1 MVEGFNMSARKDIS
15 VAVVGLGWMGQA
27 HSRSLIRIPT
37 LFPNRKFNP
46 ILRVCADFD
55 SNRGK
60 QAIEDF
66 GFERAT
72 TDWNEAVTAGDVDAV
87 WVCAP
92 NMLHIPIIKA
102 ASNAGKVVFSEK
114 PIGGKPEQ
122 TIEAFEI
129 AKKNKIFTGVGY
141 NYLWAPL
148 VLHAKKMIASGELG
162 EIIHYKGRFF
172 SMYGSD
178 ELGLLS
184 WRFKFD
190 QAGYGVSS
198 DILSHSV
205 SLAQFLIGDIA
216 EVVGMRET
224 TIKQRPLPTGNSS
237 HYSRGNI
244 GDPTGEVENEDFAS
258 MLCKFKNGA
267 TGTFE
272 TSRTVVGPESENMF
286 EIYGTKGSL
295 KWNHESLNELLYYK
309 KDENL
314 ETGYT
319 KVLGGDRFDFHGAFV
334 PGQGNSLGTEDLIC
348 IEDFSFLSAW
358 VDGKDFKPSFTEAV
372 NVVTVQSALIKSW
385 ESKRWEKV

>member
-1 MVEGFNMSARKDIS
+1 MSRKDIR
-15 VAVVGLGWMGQA
+15 VALVGLGWMGQA

-37 LFPNRKFNP
+37 LFSDRKFNP
-46 ILRVCADFD
+46 ILKVCADAD
-55 SNRGK
+55 ENRGR
-60 QAIEDF
+60 QAMNDF
-66 GFERAT
+66 GYERST
-72 TDWNEAVTAGDVDAV
+72 TDWKSAVTADDVDAV

-92 NMLHIPIIKA
+92 NMLHIPIIEQACK
-102 ASNAGKVVFSEK
+102 AGKIVFSEK
-114 PIGGKPEQ
+114 PIGGKPSQ
-122 TIEAFEI
+122 TLEAFNF
-129 AKKNKIFTGVGY
+129 ATQNKTFTGVGY

-148 VLHAKKMIASGELG
+148 VLHAKKMIAAGELG

-205 SLAQFLIGDIA
+205 SLAQFLIGDIS
-216 EVVGMRET
+216 EVVGMKET
-224 TIKQRPLPTGNSS
+224 TIKKRPLPTSNSS
-237 HYSRGNI
+237 HYSRGRV

-258 MLCKFKNGA
+258 MLCRFKNGA

-286 EIYGTKGSL
+286 EIYGTKGAL
-295 KWNHESLNELLYYK
+295 KWNHETLNELLYYK
-309 KDENL
+309 KDEVV
-314 ETGYT
+314 ETGFT
-319 KVLGGDRFDFHGAFV
+319 KILSGDRFDFHGAFV

-348 IEDFSFLSAW
+348 IEDYSFLTAW
-358 VDGKDFKPSFTEAV
+358 VTGESFKPSFREAV
-372 NVVTVQSALIKSW
+372 NVVNVQAALIKSW
-385 ESKRWEKV
+385 DSKSWEKVPSIK

>member
-1 MVEGFNMSARKDIS
+1 MSRKDIR
-15 VAVVGLGWMGQA
+15 VALVGLGWMGQA

-37 LFPNRKFNP
+37 LFADRKFNP
-46 ILRVCADFD
+46 ILKVCADAD
-55 SNRGK
+55 ENRGL
-60 QAIEDF
+60 QAVNDF
-66 GFERAT
+66 GYERST
-72 TDWNEAVTAGDVDAV
+72 TDWKSAVTADDVDAV

-92 NMLHIPIIKA
+92 NMLHIPIIEQACK
-102 ASNAGKVVFSEK
+102 AGKIVFSEK
-114 PIGGKPEQ
+114 PIGGKPSQ
-122 TIEAFEI
+122 TLEAFNF
-129 AKKNKIFTGVGY
+129 ATQNKTFTGVGY

-148 VLHAKKMIASGELG
+148 VLHAKKMIAAGELG

-205 SLAQFLIGDIA
+205 SLAQFLIGDIS
-216 EVVGMRET
+216 EVVGMKET
-224 TIKQRPLPTGNSS
+224 TIKKRPLPTSNSS
-237 HYSRGNI
+237 HYSRGRV

-258 MLCKFKNGA
+258 MLCRFKNGA

-286 EIYGTKGSL
+286 EIYGTKGAL
-295 KWNHESLNELLYYK
+295 KWNHETLNELLYYK
-309 KDENL
+309 KDEVV
-314 ETGYT
+314 ETGFT
-319 KVLGGDRFDFHGAFV
+319 KILSGDRFDFHGAFV

-348 IEDFSFLSAW
+348 IEDYSFLTAW
-358 VDGKDFKPSFTEAV
+358 VTGESFKPSFREAV
-372 NVVTVQSALIKSW
+372 NVVNVQAALIKSW
-385 ESKRWEKV
+385 DSKSWEKVPSIK

>member
-1 MVEGFNMSARKDIS
+1 MSRKDIR
-15 VAVVGLGWMGQA
+15 VALVGLGWMGQA

-37 LFPNRKFNP
+37 LFADRKFNP
-46 ILRVCADFD
+46 ILKVCADAD
-55 SNRGK
+55 ENRGQ
-60 QAIEDF
+60 QAVNDF
-66 GFERAT
+66 GYERST
-72 TDWNEAVTAGDVDAV
+72 TDWKSAVTADDVDAV

-92 NMLHIPIIKA
+92 NMLHIPIIEQACK
-102 ASNAGKVVFSEK
+102 AGKIVFSEK
-114 PIGGKPEQ
+114 PIGGKPSQ
-122 TIEAFEI
+122 TLEAFNF
-129 AKKNKIFTGVGY
+129 ATQNKTFTGVGY

-148 VLHAKKMIASGELG
+148 VLHAKKMIAAGELG

-205 SLAQFLIGDIA
+205 SLAQFLIGDIS
-216 EVVGMRET
+216 EVVGMKET
-224 TIKQRPLPTGNSS
+224 TIKKRPLPTSNSS
-237 HYSRGNI
+237 HYSRGRV

-258 MLCKFKNGA
+258 MLCRFKNGA

-286 EIYGTKGSL
+286 EIYGTKGAL
-295 KWNHESLNELLYYK
+295 KWNHETLNELLYYK
-309 KDENL
+309 KDEVV
-314 ETGYT
+314 ETGFT
-319 KVLGGDRFDFHGAFV
+319 KILSGDRFDFHGAFV

-348 IEDFSFLSAW
+348 IEDYSFLTAW
-358 VDGKDFKPSFTEAV
+358 VTGESFKPSFREAV
-372 NVVTVQSALIKSW
+372 NVVNVQTALINSWDSKSW
-385 ESKRWEKV
+385 EKVPSIK

>member
-1 MVEGFNMSARKDIS
+1 MSRKDIR
-15 VAVVGLGWMGQA
+15 VALVGLGWMGQA

-37 LFPNRKFNP
+37 LFADRKFNP
-46 ILRVCADFD
+46 ILKVCADAD
-55 SNRGK
+55 ENRGQ
-60 QAIEDF
+60 QAVNDF
-66 GFERAT
+66 GYERST
-72 TDWNEAVTAGDVDAV
+72 TDWKSAVTADDVDAV

-92 NMLHIPIIKA
+92 NMLHIPIIEQACK
-102 ASNAGKVVFSEK
+102 AGKIVFSEK
-114 PIGGKPEQ
+114 PIGGKPSQ
-122 TIEAFEI
+122 TLEAFNF
-129 AKKNKIFTGVGY
+129 ATQNKTFTGVGY

-148 VLHAKKMIASGELG
+148 VLHAKKMIAAGELG

-205 SLAQFLIGDIA
+205 SLAQFLIGDIS
-216 EVVGMRET
+216 EVVGMKET
-224 TIKQRPLPTGNSS
+224 TIKKRPLPTSNSS
-237 HYSRGNI
+237 HYSRGRV

-258 MLCKFKNGA
+258 MLCRFKNGA

-286 EIYGTKGSL
+286 EIYGTKGAL
-295 KWNHESLNELLYYK
+295 KWNHETLNELLYYK
-309 KDENL
+309 KDEVV
-314 ETGYT
+314 ETGFT
-319 KVLGGDRFDFHGAFV
+319 KILSGDRFDFHGAFV

-348 IEDFSFLSAW
+348 IEDYSFLTAW
-358 VDGKDFKPSFTEAV
+358 VTGESFKPSFREAV
-372 NVVTVQSALIKSW
+372 NVVNVQAALIKSW
-385 ESKRWEKV
+385 DSKSWEKVPSIK

>member
-1 MVEGFNMSARKDIS
+1 MSRKDIR
-15 VAVVGLGWMGQA
+15 VALVGLGWMGQA

-37 LFPNRKFNP
+37 LFADRKFNP
-46 ILRVCADFD
+46 ILKVCADAD
-55 SNRGK
+55 ENRGQ
-60 QAIEDF
+60 QAVNDF
-66 GFERAT
+66 GYERST
-72 TDWNEAVTAGDVDAV
+72 TDWKSAVTADDVDAV

-92 NMLHIPIIKA
+92 NMLHIPIIEQACK
-102 ASNAGKVVFSEK
+102 AGKIVFSEK
-114 PIGGKPEQ
+114 PIGGKPSQ
-122 TIEAFEI
+122 TLEAFNF
-129 AKKNKIFTGVGY
+129 ATQNKTFTGVGY

-148 VLHAKKMIASGELG
+148 VLHAKKMIAAGDLG

-205 SLAQFLIGDIA
+205 SLAQFLIGDIS
-216 EVVGMRET
+216 EVVGMKET
-224 TIKQRPLPTGNSS
+224 TIKKRPLPTSNSS
-237 HYSRGNI
+237 HYSRGNV

-258 MLCKFKNGA
+258 MLCRFENGA

-286 EIYGTKGSL
+286 EIYGTKGAL
-295 KWNHESLNELLYYK
+295 KWNHETLNELLYYK
-309 KDENL
+309 KDEVV
-314 ETGYT
+314 ETGFT
-319 KVLGGDRFDFHGAFV
+319 KILSGDRFDFHGAFV

-348 IEDFSFLSAW
+348 IEDYSFLNAW
-358 VDGKDFKPSFTEAV
+358 VTGESFKPSFREAV
-372 NVVTVQSALIKSW
+372 NVVNVQAALIKSW
-385 ESKRWEKV
+385 DSKSWEKVPSIK

>member
-1 MVEGFNMSARKDIS
+1 MSRKDIR
-15 VAVVGLGWMGQA
+15 VALVGLGWMGQA

-37 LFPNRKFNP
+37 LFADRKFNP
-46 ILRVCADFD
+46 ILKVCADAD
-55 SNRGK
+55 ENRGQ
-60 QAIEDF
+60 QAVNDF
-66 GFERAT
+66 GYERST
-72 TDWNEAVTAGDVDAV
+72 TDWKSAVTADDVDAV

-92 NMLHIPIIKA
+92 NMLHIPIIEQACK
-102 ASNAGKVVFSEK
+102 AGKIVFSEK
-114 PIGGKPEQ
+114 PIGGKPSQ
-122 TIEAFEI
+122 TLEAFNF
-129 AKKNKIFTGVGY
+129 ATQNKTFTGVGY

-148 VLHAKKMIASGELG
+148 VLHAKKMIAAGDLG

-205 SLAQFLIGDIA
+205 SLAQFLIGDIS
-216 EVVGMRET
+216 EVVGMKET
-224 TIKQRPLPTGNSS
+224 TIKKRPLPTSNSS
-237 HYSRGNI
+237 HYSRGRV

-258 MLCKFKNGA
+258 MLCRFKNGA

-286 EIYGTKGSL
+286 EIYGTKGAL
-295 KWNHESLNELLYYK
+295 KWNHETLNELLYYK
-309 KDENL
+309 KDEVV
-314 ETGYT
+314 ETGFT
-319 KVLGGDRFDFHGAFV
+319 KILSGDRFDFHGAFV

-348 IEDFSFLSAW
+348 IEDYSFLTAW
-358 VDGKDFKPSFTEAV
+358 VTGESFKPSFREAV
-372 NVVTVQSALIKSW
+372 NVVNVQAALIKSW
-385 ESKRWEKV
+385 DSKSWEKVPSIK

>member
-1 MVEGFNMSARKDIS
+1 MSRKDIR
-15 VAVVGLGWMGQA
+15 VALVGLGWMGQA

-37 LFPNRKFNP
+37 LFADRKFNP
-46 ILRVCADFD
+46 ILKVCADAD
-55 SNRGK
+55 ENRGQ
-60 QAIEDF
+60 QAVNDF
-66 GFERAT
+66 GYERST
-72 TDWNEAVTAGDVDAV
+72 TDWKSAVTADDVDAV

-92 NMLHIPIIKA
+92 NMLHIPIIEQACK
-102 ASNAGKVVFSEK
+102 AGKIVFSEK
-114 PIGGKPEQ
+114 PIGGKPSQ
-122 TIEAFEI
+122 TLEAFNF
-129 AKKNKIFTGVGY
+129 ATQNKTFTGVGY

-148 VLHAKKMIASGELG
+148 VLHAKKMIAAGELG

-205 SLAQFLIGDIA
+205 SLAQFLIGDIS
-216 EVVGMRET
+216 EVVGMKET
-224 TIKQRPLPTGNSS
+224 TIKKRPLPTSNSS
-237 HYSRGNI
+237 HYSRGRV

-258 MLCKFKNGA
+258 MLCRFKNGA

-286 EIYGTKGSL
+286 EIYGTKGAL
-295 KWNHESLNELLYYK
+295 KWNHETLNELLYYK
-309 KDENL
+309 KDEVV
-314 ETGYT
+314 ETGFT
-319 KVLGGDRFDFHGAFV
+319 KILSGDRFDFHGAFV

-348 IEDFSFLSAW
+348 IEDYSFLTAW
-358 VDGKDFKPSFTEAV
+358 VTGESFKPSFREAV
-372 NVVTVQSALIKSW
+372 NVVNVQAALINSWDSKSW
-385 ESKRWEKV
+385 EKVPSIK

>member
-1 MVEGFNMSARKDIS
+1 MSRKNIR
-15 VAVVGLGWMGQA
+15 VALVGLGWMGQA

-37 LFPNRKFNP
+37 LFADRKFNP
-46 ILRVCADFD
+46 ILKVCADAD
-55 SNRGK
+55 ENRGQ
-60 QAIEDF
+60 QAVNDF
-66 GFERAT
+66 GYERST
-72 TDWNEAVTAGDVDAV
+72 TDWKSAVTADDVDAV

-92 NMLHIPIIKA
+92 NMLHIPIIEQACK
-102 ASNAGKVVFSEK
+102 AGKIVFSEK
-114 PIGGKPEQ
+114 PIGGKPSQ
-122 TIEAFEI
+122 TLEAFNF
-129 AKKNKIFTGVGY
+129 ATQNKTFTGVGY

-148 VLHAKKMIASGELG
+148 VLHAKKMIAAGELG

-205 SLAQFLIGDIA
+205 SLAQFLIGDIS
-216 EVVGMRET
+216 EVVGMKET
-224 TIKQRPLPTGNSS
+224 TIKKRPLPTSNSS
-237 HYSRGNI
+237 HYSRGRV

-258 MLCKFKNGA
+258 MLCRFKNGA

-286 EIYGTKGSL
+286 EIYGTKGAL
-295 KWNHESLNELLYYK
+295 KWNHETLNELLYYK
-309 KDENL
+309 KDEVV
-314 ETGYT
+314 ETGFT
-319 KVLGGDRFDFHGAFV
+319 KILSGDRFDFHGAFV

-348 IEDFSFLSAW
+348 IEDYSFLTAW
-358 VDGKDFKPSFTEAV
+358 VTGESFKPSFREAV
-372 NVVTVQSALIKSW
+372 NVVNVQAALIKSW
-385 ESKRWEKV
+385 DSKSWEKVPSIK

>member
-1 MVEGFNMSARKDIS
+1 MNRKDIR
-15 VAVVGLGWMGQA
+15 VALVGLGWMGQA

-37 LFPNRKFNP
+37 LFADRKFNP
-46 ILRVCADFD
+46 ILKVCADAD
-55 SNRGK
+55 ENRGQ
-60 QAIEDF
+60 QAVNDF
-66 GFERAT
+66 GYERST
-72 TDWNEAVTAGDVDAV
+72 TDWKSAVTADDVDAV

-92 NMLHIPIIKA
+92 NMLHIPIIEQACK
-102 ASNAGKVVFSEK
+102 AGKIVFSEK
-114 PIGGKPEQ
+114 PIGGKPSQ
-122 TIEAFEI
+122 TLEAFNF
-129 AKKNKIFTGVGY
+129 ANQNKTFTGVGY

-148 VLHAKKMIASGELG
+148 VLHAKKMIAAGELG

-205 SLAQFLIGDIA
+205 SLAQYLIGDIS
-216 EVVGMRET
+216 EVVGMKET
-224 TIKQRPLPTGNSS
+224 TIKKRPLPTSNSS
-237 HYSRGNI
+237 HYSRGRV

-258 MLCKFKNGA
+258 MLCRFKNGA

-286 EIYGTKGSL
+286 EIYGTKGAL
-295 KWNHESLNELLYYK
+295 KWNHETLNELLYYK
-309 KDENL
+309 KDEVV
-314 ETGYT
+314 ETGFT
-319 KVLGGDRFDFHGAFV
+319 KILSGDRFDFHGAFV

-348 IEDFSFLSAW
+348 IEDYSFLTAW
-358 VDGKDFKPSFTEAV
+358 VTGESFKPSFREAV
-372 NVVTVQSALIKSW
+372 NVVNVQAALIKSW
-385 ESKRWEKV
+385 DSKSWEKVPSIK

>member
-1 MVEGFNMSARKDIS
+1 MSRKDIR
-15 VAVVGLGWMGQA
+15 VALVGLGWMGQA

-37 LFPNRKFNP
+37 LFADRKFNP
-46 ILRVCADFD
+46 VLKVCADAD
-55 SNRGK
+55 ENRGQ
-60 QAIEDF
+60 QAVNDF
-66 GFERAT
+66 GYERST
-72 TDWNEAVTAGDVDAV
+72 TDWKSAVTADDVDAV

-92 NMLHIPIIKA
+92 NMLHIPIIEQACK
-102 ASNAGKVVFSEK
+102 AGKIVFSEK
-114 PIGGKPEQ
+114 PIGGKPSQ
-122 TIEAFEI
+122 TLEAFNF
-129 AKKNKIFTGVGY
+129 ANQNKTFTGVGY

-148 VLHAKKMIASGELG
+148 VLHAKKMIAAGELG

-205 SLAQFLIGDIA
+205 SLAQFLIGDIS
-216 EVVGMRET
+216 EVVGMKET
-224 TIKQRPLPTGNSS
+224 TIKKRPLPTSNSS
-237 HYSRGNI
+237 HYSRGRV

-258 MLCKFKNGA
+258 MLCRFKNGA

-286 EIYGTKGSL
+286 EIYGTKGAL
-295 KWNHESLNELLYYK
+295 KWNHETLNELLYYK
-309 KDENL
+309 KDEVV
-314 ETGYT
+314 ETGFT
-319 KVLGGDRFDFHGAFV
+319 KILSGDRFDFHGAFV

-348 IEDFSFLSAW
+348 IEDYSFLTAW
-358 VDGKDFKPSFTEAV
+358 VSGESFKPSFREAV
-372 NVVTVQSALIKSW
+372 NVVNVQAALINSWDSKSW
-385 ESKRWEKV
+385 EKVPSIK

>member
-1 MVEGFNMSARKDIS
+1 MTARKNIA

-37 LFPNRKFNP
+37 LFSDRNFNP

-55 SNRGK
+55 LNRGN
-60 QAIEDF
+60 QAVEDF
-66 GFERAT
+66 GFERSTQNWQDAV
-72 TDWNEAVTAGDVDAV
+72 EANDVDAV

-92 NMLHIPIIKA
+92 NMLHLPIIEA
-102 ASNAGKVVFSEK
+102 ASKAGKIVFSEK

-122 TIEAFEI
+122 TVEAFKI
-129 AKKNKIFTGVGY
+129 AAKNKTFTGVGY

-148 VLHAKKMIASGELG
+148 VLHAKKMISEGELG
-162 EIIHYKGRFF
+162 EIIHFKGRFF

-198 DILSHSV
+198 DILSHSI
-205 SLAQFLIGDIA
+205 SLAQFLIGEITEA
-216 EVVGMRET
+216 VGMKET
-224 TIKQRPLPTGNSS
+224 TIKKRPLPSNNSS
-237 HYSRGNI
+237 HYSRGKI
-244 GDPTGEVENEDFAS
+244 GDPLGEVENEDFAS
-258 MLCKFKNGA
+258 MLCRFKNGA

-272 TSRTVVGPESENMF
+272 TSRTVVGPESENLF
-286 EIYGTKGSL
+286 EIYGTKGAL

-309 KDENL
+309 KDNIL

-319 KVLGGDRFDFHGAFV
+319 KILGGDRFDFHGAFV

-348 IEDFSFLSAW
+348 IEDYSFLTAW
-358 VDGKDFKPSFTEAV
+358 VKGQEFKPSFSEAV
-372 NVVTVQSALIKSW
+372 DVVSVQAALIKSW
-385 ESKRWEKV
+385 ESRKWETVKRLS

>member
-1 MVEGFNMSARKDIS
+1 
-15 VAVVGLGWMGQA
+15 MGQA

-37 LFPNRKFNP
+37 LFADRKFNP
-46 ILRVCADFD
+46 ILKVCADAD
-55 SNRGK
+55 ENRGQ
-60 QAIEDF
+60 QAVNDF
-66 GFERAT
+66 GYERST
-72 TDWNEAVTAGDVDAV
+72 TDWKSAVTADDVDAV

-92 NMLHIPIIKA
+92 NMLHIPIIEQACK
-102 ASNAGKVVFSEK
+102 AGKIVFSEK
-114 PIGGKPEQ
+114 PIGGKPSQ
-122 TIEAFEI
+122 TLEAFNF
-129 AKKNKIFTGVGY
+129 ATQNRTFTGVGY

-148 VLHAKKMIASGELG
+148 VLHAKKMIAAGELG

-205 SLAQFLIGDIA
+205 SLAQFLIGDIS
-216 EVVGMRET
+216 EVVGMKET
-224 TIKQRPLPTGNSS
+224 TIKKRPLPTSNSS
-237 HYSRGNI
+237 HYSRGRV

-258 MLCKFKNGA
+258 MLCRFKNGA

-286 EIYGTKGSL
+286 EIYGTKGAL
-295 KWNHESLNELLYYK
+295 KWNHETLNELLYYK
-309 KDENL
+309 KDEVV
-314 ETGYT
+314 ETGFT
-319 KVLGGDRFDFHGAFV
+319 KILSGDRFDFHGAFV

-348 IEDFSFLSAW
+348 IEDYSFLTAW
-358 VDGKDFKPSFTEAV
+358 VTGESFKPSFREAV
-372 NVVTVQSALIKSW
+372 NVVNVQAALINSWDSKSW
-385 ESKRWEKV
+385 EKVPSIK

>member
-1 MVEGFNMSARKDIS
+1 MSRKDIR
-15 VAVVGLGWMGQA
+15 VALVGLGWMGQA

-37 LFPNRKFNP
+37 LFADRKFNP
-46 ILRVCADFD
+46 ILKVCADAD
-55 SNRGK
+55 ENRGR
-60 QAIEDF
+60 QAMNDF
-66 GFERAT
+66 GYERST
-72 TDWNEAVTAGDVDAV
+72 TDWKSAVTADDVDAV

-92 NMLHIPIIKA
+92 NMLHIPIIEQACK
-102 ASNAGKVVFSEK
+102 AGKIVFSEK
-114 PIGGKPEQ
+114 PIGGKPSQ
-122 TIEAFEI
+122 TLEAFNF
-129 AKKNKIFTGVGY
+129 ATQNKTFTGVGY

-148 VLHAKKMIASGELG
+148 VLHAKKMIAAGELG

-205 SLAQFLIGDIA
+205 SLAQFLIGDIS
-216 EVVGMRET
+216 EVVGMKET
-224 TIKQRPLPTGNSS
+224 TIKKRPLPTSNSS
-237 HYSRGNI
+237 HYSRGRV

-258 MLCKFKNGA
+258 MLCRFKNGA

-286 EIYGTKGSL
+286 EIYGTKGAL
-295 KWNHESLNELLYYK
+295 KWNHETLNELLYYK
-309 KDENL
+309 KDEVV
-314 ETGYT
+314 ETGFT
-319 KVLGGDRFDFHGAFV
+319 KILSGDRFDFHGAFV

-348 IEDFSFLSAW
+348 IEDYSFLTAW
-358 VDGKDFKPSFTEAV
+358 VTGESFKPSFREAV
-372 NVVTVQSALIKSW
+372 NVVNVQAALIKSW
-385 ESKRWEKV
+385 DSKSWEKVPSIK

>member
-1 MVEGFNMSARKDIS
+1 MAERRNIS

-37 LFPNRKFNP
+37 LFSDRNFNP
-46 ILRVCADFD
+46 TLRVCADFD
-55 SNRGK
+55 NNRGR
-60 QAIEDF
+60 QAVEDF

-72 TDWNEAVTAGDVDAV
+72 QDWNEAVTAKDVDAV

-92 NMLHIPIIKA
+92 NMLHLPIIEA
-102 ASNAGKVVFSEK
+102 ASNAGKIVFSEK

-122 TIEAFEI
+122 TLQAYKI
-129 AKKNKIFTGVGY
+129 AEKNNTFTGVGY

-148 VLHAKKMIASGELG
+148 VLHAKKMIESGALG

-198 DILSHSV
+198 DILSHCV
-205 SLAQFLIGDIA
+205 SIAQFLVGDIS
-216 EVVGMRET
+216 EVVGMKAT
-224 TIKQRPLPTGNSS
+224 TIKQRPLPSKNAS
-237 HYSRGNI
+237 HYSQGKP
-244 GDPTGEVENEDFAS
+244 GDPLGDVENEDFAS
-258 MLCKFKNGA
+258 MLCQFDSGA

-272 TSRTVVGPESENMF
+272 TSRTVVGPESENLF
-286 EIYGTKGSL
+286 EIYGTKGAL

-309 KDENL
+309 KDDRVES
-314 ETGYT
+314 GYT
-319 KVLGGDRFDFHGAFV
+319 KILSGDRFDFHGAFV
-334 PGQGNSLGTEDLIC
+334 PGQGNSMGTEDLIC
-348 IEDFSFLSAW
+348 IEDYAFLTAW
-358 VDGKDFKPSFTEAV
+358 VNGDKFKPSFKQAV
-372 NVVTVQSALIKSW
+372 NVVSVQAALVRSW
-385 ESKRWEKV
+385 ESRKWEEVKFLS

>member
-1 MVEGFNMSARKDIS
+1 MSRKDIR
-15 VAVVGLGWMGQA
+15 VALVGLGWMGQA

-37 LFPNRKFNP
+37 LFADRKFNP
-46 ILRVCADFD
+46 ILKVCADAD
-55 SNRGK
+55 EKRGL
-60 QAIEDF
+60 QAVNDF
-66 GFERAT
+66 GYERST
-72 TDWNEAVTAGDVDAV
+72 TDWKSAVTADDVDAV

-92 NMLHIPIIKA
+92 NMLHIPIIEQACK
-102 ASNAGKVVFSEK
+102 AGKIVFSEK
-114 PIGGKPEQ
+114 PIGGKPSQ
-122 TIEAFEI
+122 TLEAFNF
-129 AKKNKIFTGVGY
+129 ANQNKTFTGVGY

-148 VLHAKKMIASGELG
+148 VLHAKKMIAAGELG

-205 SLAQFLIGDIA
+205 SLAQFLIGDIS
-216 EVVGMRET
+216 EVVGMKET
-224 TIKQRPLPTGNSS
+224 TIKKRPLPTSNSS
-237 HYSRGNI
+237 HYSRGRV

-258 MLCKFKNGA
+258 MLCRFKNGA

-286 EIYGTKGSL
+286 EIYGTKGAL
-295 KWNHESLNELLYYK
+295 KWNHETLNELLYYK
-309 KDENL
+309 KDEVV
-314 ETGYT
+314 ETGFT
-319 KVLGGDRFDFHGAFV
+319 KILSGDRFDFHGAFV

-348 IEDFSFLSAW
+348 IEDYSFLTAW
-358 VDGKDFKPSFTEAV
+358 VTGESFKPSFREAV
-372 NVVTVQSALIKSW
+372 NVVNVQAALINSWDSKSW
-385 ESKRWEKV
+385 EKVTSIK

>member
-1 MVEGFNMSARKDIS
+1 MSRKDIR
-15 VAVVGLGWMGQA
+15 VALVGLGWMGQA

-37 LFPNRKFNP
+37 LFADRKFNP
-46 ILRVCADFD
+46 ILKVCADAD
-55 SNRGK
+55 ENRGQ
-60 QAIEDF
+60 QAVNDF
-66 GFERAT
+66 GYERST
-72 TDWNEAVTAGDVDAV
+72 TDWKSAVTADDVDAV

-92 NMLHIPIIKA
+92 NMLHIPIIEQACK
-102 ASNAGKVVFSEK
+102 AGKIVFSEK
-114 PIGGKPEQ
+114 PIGGKPSQ
-122 TIEAFEI
+122 TLEAFNF
-129 AKKNKIFTGVGY
+129 ANQNKTFTGVGY

-148 VLHAKKMIASGELG
+148 VLHAKKMIAAGELG

-205 SLAQFLIGDIA
+205 SLAQFLIGDIS
-216 EVVGMRET
+216 EVVGMKET
-224 TIKQRPLPTGNSS
+224 TIKKRPLPTSNSS
-237 HYSRGNI
+237 HYSRGRV

-258 MLCKFKNGA
+258 MLCRFKNGA

-286 EIYGTKGSL
+286 EIYGTKGAL
-295 KWNHESLNELLYYK
+295 KWNHETLNELLYYK
-309 KDENL
+309 KDEVV
-314 ETGYT
+314 ETGFT
-319 KVLGGDRFDFHGAFV
+319 KILSGDRFDFHGAFV

-348 IEDFSFLSAW
+348 IEDYSFLTAW
-358 VDGKDFKPSFTEAV
+358 VTGESFKPSFREAV
-372 NVVTVQSALIKSW
+372 NVVNVQAALIKSW
-385 ESKRWEKV
+385 DSKSWEKVTSIK